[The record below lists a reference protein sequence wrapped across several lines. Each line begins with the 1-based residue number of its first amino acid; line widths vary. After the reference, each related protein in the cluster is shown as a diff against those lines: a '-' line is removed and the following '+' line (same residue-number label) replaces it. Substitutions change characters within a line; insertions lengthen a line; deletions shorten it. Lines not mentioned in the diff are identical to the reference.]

1 MKPRKS
7 WQPEY
12 RFGGNK
18 GSWSYPAE
26 LGITSTYKA
35 VIKAPKPKKGIRK

>member
-12 RFGGNK
+12 RFGGNPSDWVK
-18 GSWSYPAE
+18 PAA
-26 LGITSTYKA
+26 LGTPPYRA
-35 VIKAPKPKKGIRK
+35 VIKAPKPKRKR